1 MKNCI
6 IKYLVFASMV
16 LTFSCDKNF
25 EEINTNEIDPTSAS
39 VDPVFLLNNAIIN
52 TSFSNAQ
59 LIYDMGIVQ
68 QVISPNSGVLTGAN
82 YNQDNRDSTE
92 DHWIKYYENVIKNT
106 GDIKAQLS
114 AGNARNRPNL
124 LNMTLLVESLAFM
137 ILTDEYGDVPY
148 FEAGKGISEQIVLPA
163 YTPQEEIY
171 KDLINVVG
179 NAAAAL
185 STSAPPETGEVMYSG
200 DIGKWKRFGYSLL
213 LRLGMRLTEV
223 DLALAEQTVKEA
235 FAGGV
240 MESNDD
246 NYVIRHDSNYTNN
259 AGGTLNATEA
269 NNFYMVDT
277 FVKFLKDS
285 DDPRLGSIAIR
296 YIGAGSGPEQVPE
309 NGSTD
314 PDDQIGMPMGFDNST
329 IADVAQQMNL
339 ASFYAFTQVDRYRFI
354 KQTAPMFMVTYSQ
367 TQLLLAEAAV
377 RGWVSGDPADY
388 FEAGVRAHMEQMAAY
403 DPESAIPVEDIDT
416 YLAAHPFDAG
426 KALEQINN
434 QYWVSSFLNG
444 PEAFAN
450 FRRSGFPA
458 LTPNPY
464 PAQDITGDFI
474 NRLTYPTDEIATNN
488 ENLSAAVARMG
499 ADDLDTKVWW
509 DK

>member
-6 IKYLVFASMV
+6 LKYMLFAGMV
-16 LTFSCDKNF
+16 LIFSCDKNF
-25 EEINTNEIDPTSAS
+25 EKINTNEVDPTSAS
-39 VDPVFLLNNAIIN
+39 VDPIFLLNNAIIN
-52 TSFSNAQ
+52 TSNSNAQ

-68 QVISPNSGVLTGAN
+68 QIISPNSGVLTGAN
-82 YNQDNRDSTE
+82 YNQENRE
-92 DHWIKYYENVIKNT
+92 FAQQHWTKLYENVIKNT

-114 AGNARNRPNL
+114 VEDATDRPNL
-124 LNMTLLVESLAFM
+124 LNMTRLVEALAFM
-137 ILTDEYGDVPY
+137 VLTDEHGDVPY
-148 FEAGKGISEQIVLPA
+148 FEAGKGVSDQIVLPA

-171 KDLINVVG
+171 KDLINVVR
-179 NAAAAL
+179 NATVDL
-185 STSAPPETGEVMYSG
+185 SNTAPPENGEVMYSG
-200 DIGKWKRFGYSLL
+200 DVDKWKRFGYSLL

-240 MESNDD
+240 MQANDD
-246 NYVIRHDSNYTNN
+246 NYVIRHDSNYTND
-259 AGGTLNATEA
+259 AGVTLNATEA
-269 NNFYMVDT
+269 NNYYMT
-277 FVKFLKDS
+277 GFFVNYLKDMN
-285 DDPRLGSIAIR
+285 DPRLESIAVR
-296 YIGAGSGPEQVPE
+296 YIGATSGPEQIPE
-309 NGSTD
+309 IGSTA
-314 PDDQIGMPMGFDNST
+314 PDDQIGMPIGYDNST
-329 IADVAQQMNL
+329 IGGVATSMNL
-339 ASFYAFTQVDRYRFI
+339 ASFYDFTQVDRYRFI
-354 KQTAPMFMVTYSQ
+354 KQTAPMFMVTHSQ

-377 RGWVSGDPADY
+377 RGWVSGDTDDY
-388 FEAGVRAHMEQMAAY
+388 FQEGVRAHMEQMASY
-403 DPESAIPVEDIDT
+403 DPVSAIPEADIDA
-416 YLAAHPFDAG
+416 YLAANPFDAG
-426 KALEQINN
+426 NALEQINN

-474 NRLTYPTDEIATNN
+474 NRITYPTDEIATNN

-499 ADDLDTKVWW
+499 PDNLDTKVWW

>member
-16 LTFSCDKNF
+16 LIFSCDKNF
-25 EEINTNEIDPTSAS
+25 EEINTNKVDPTSAS
-39 VDPVFLLNNAIIN
+39 VDPIFLLNNAIIN
-52 TSFSNAQ
+52 TSNSNTQ
-59 LIYDMGIVQ
+59 IIYDMGIVQ
-68 QVISPNSGVLTGAN
+68 QLISPNSGLLTGAN
-82 YNQDNRDSTE
+82 YNQDNRQSLD
-92 DHWIKYYENVIKNT
+92 DHWIKYYQNVIKNT

-114 AGNARNRPNL
+114 AENAQNRPNL

-137 ILTDEYGDVPY
+137 ILTDEHGDVPY
-148 FEAGKGISEQIVLPA
+148 FEAGKGVSDQIVLPA

-171 KDLINVVG
+171 KDLIKVVR
-179 NAAAAL
+179 NATASL
-185 STSAPPETGEVMYSG
+185 STSAPAENGEVMYSG
-200 DIGKWKRFGYSLL
+200 DIGRWKRFGSSLL

-240 MESNDD
+240 MLSNDD

-259 AGGTLNATEA
+259 AGVTLNATEA

-277 FVKFLKDS
+277 FVEFLQDS
-285 DDPRLGSIAIR
+285 NDPRLESMAVR
-296 YIGAGSGPEQVPE
+296 YIGAASGPEQVPE

-314 PDDQIGMPMGFDNST
+314 PEDQIGMPMGFDNST
-329 IADVAQQMNL
+329 IAGVAEQMNL
-339 ASFYAFTQVDRYRFI
+339 PSFYAFTQVDRNRFI
-354 KQTAPMFMVTYSQ
+354 KQTAPMFMVTHSQ

-377 RGWVSGDPADY
+377 RGWVTGNPAGY

-403 DPESAIPVEDIDT
+403 DPESAIPSEDIDT
-416 YLAAHPFDAG
+416 YLAAQPFDSG
-426 KALEQINN
+426 NALEQINN

-450 FRRSGFPA
+450 FRRSGFPV

-488 ENLSAAVARMG
+488 ANLSEAVARMG
-499 ADDLDTKVWW
+499 PDNLDTKVWW

>member
-16 LTFSCDKNF
+16 LNFSCDKNF
-25 EEINTNEIDPTSAS
+25 EEINTNKVDPTSAS

-52 TSFSNAQ
+52 TSNSNTQ
-59 LIYDMGIVQ
+59 LFYDMGIVQ
-68 QVISPNSGVLTGAN
+68 QVISPNSGLLTGAN
-82 YNQDNRDSTE
+82 YNQDNRQSSD

-106 GDIKAQLS
+106 GDIKAQL
-114 AGNARNRPNL
+114 AAETAPNRPNL
-124 LNMTLLVESLAFM
+124 LNMAVIVESLAFM

-148 FEAGKGISEQIVLPA
+148 FEAGRGVSDQIVLPA

-171 KDLINVVG
+171 KDLINVVR
-179 NAAAAL
+179 NATAAL
-185 STSAPPETGEVMYSG
+185 STSAPPENGEVLYSG
-200 DIGKWKRFGYSLL
+200 DIDRWKRFGNSLL

-240 MESNDD
+240 MQSNED

-259 AGGTLNATEA
+259 AGVTLNATEA
-269 NNFYMVDT
+269 NNYYMVDT
-277 FVKFLKDS
+277 FVKFLQDS
-285 DDPRLGSIAIR
+285 NDPRLESMAVR
-296 YIGAGSGPEQVPE
+296 YIDAASGPEQVPE

-314 PDDQIGMPMGFDNST
+314 SDDQIGMPMGYDNSS
-329 IADVAQQMNL
+329 IAGVAANLNL
-339 ASFYAFTQVDRYRFI
+339 ASFYAFTQVDRNRFI
-354 KQTAPMFMVTYSQ
+354 KQTAPMFMVTHSQ
-367 TQLLLAEAAV
+367 TQLLLAEAAI
-377 RGWVSGDPADY
+377 RGWVSGDPAEY
-388 FEAGVRAHMEQMAAY
+388 YAEGVRAHMEQMAAY
-403 DPESAIPVEDIDT
+403 DSASAISTTEIDA
-416 YLAAHPFDAG
+416 YLAARPFDAG
-426 KALEQINN
+426 NAFEQINN
-434 QYWVSSFLNG
+434 QYWVSSFMNG

-464 PAQDITGDFI
+464 PAQDITGNFI

-488 ENLSAAVARMG
+488 ANLSAAVARMG
-499 ADDLDTKVWW
+499 PDNLDTKVWW

>member
-6 IKYLVFASMV
+6 IKYIVFAGMV

-25 EEINTNEIDPTSAS
+25 EEINTNDVDPTSAS

-52 TSFSNAQ
+52 TSHAGTQ

-68 QVISPNSGVLTGAN
+68 QVITPNSGVLTGAN
-82 YNQDNRDSTE
+82 YNQENRETAQG
-92 DHWIKYYENVIKNT
+92 HWNKLYQNVIKNT
-106 GDIKAQLS
+106 GDVTAQL
-114 AGNARNRPNL
+114 AAEDAPDRPNL
-124 LNMTLLVESLAFM
+124 FNMTRLVEALAFM

-171 KDLINVVG
+171 KDLIKVVN
-179 NAAAAL
+179 NATASL
-185 STSAPPETGEVMYSG
+185 SDTARAENGEVMYSG
-200 DIGKWKRFGYSLL
+200 DIGKWKRFGNSLL

-240 MESNDD
+240 MQSNDD
-246 NYVIRHDSNYTNN
+246 NYVIRHDSNYTNS
-259 AGGTLNATEA
+259 AGVTLNATEA
-269 NNFYMVDT
+269 NNYYLVDT
-277 FVKFLKDS
+277 FVDFLKDS
-285 DDPRLGSIAIR
+285 EDPRLESIAVR
-296 YIGAGSGPEQVPE
+296 YVGAKSGPEQVPE
-309 NGSTD
+309 IGTTD
-314 PDDQIGMPMGFDNST
+314 PDEQIGMPIGFDNST
-329 IADVAQQMNL
+329 IAGVAQQMNL
-339 ASFYAFTQVDRYRFI
+339 DSFYAFSQVDRNRFI
-354 KQTAPMFMVTYSQ
+354 KQTAPMFMVTHSQ

-377 RGWVSGDPADY
+377 RGWVPGDPADY
-388 FEAGVRAHMEQMAAY
+388 YEAGVRAHMEQMAAY
-403 DPESAIPVEDIDT
+403 DPASAIPAGEIDS
-416 YLAAHPFDAG
+416 YLAANPFDAG
-426 KALEQINN
+426 NALEQINN

-450 FRRSGFPA
+450 FRRSGFPV

-474 NRLTYPTDEIATNN
+474 NRITYPTDEVAVNN

-499 ADDLDTKVWW
+499 PDNLDTKVWW